1 MSSNPTFA
9 AFFKN
14 IPDSVNYPSDP
25 NWTTVENQIKT
36 TLGQA
41 ISGNPQQILNAIQQT
56 ATSGG

>member
-1 MSSNPTFA
+1 MSSNPMFS

-14 IPDSVNYPSDP
+14 IPTSVNYPSYP

-41 ISGNPQQILNAIQQT
+41 ITGNPQQILNSIQQT
-56 ATSGG
+56 ALSGG